1 MNDSRNANFCTN
13 IIKQTHQTCKLFM
26 VAIFFIC
33 LHINYAAAADNH
45 PEPGKAPDRIISV
58 GTDHD
63 YPPFEYVDKQ
73 GNPQGFNIDLLK
85 AIAETMGLTLKITT
99 GPWKEIRSAL
109 ENGQVDMVS
118 GMYYSPE
125 RNMKVDFSVPF
136 ILVHQSMFTR
146 HDTGFHK
153 ISELKNRE
161 IIVQSGDIMH
171 DYVLSNQITSK
182 IIEVDNTLDG
192 IRLLA
197 SGKHDAALLPNLQ
210 GQYFLRKYDI
220 TNIKAVQ
227 PVILGQKYCFAVTEG
242 DRELIDMLDQGLS
255 ILKASGKYREIRE
268 HWFGVLEGTNYRLH
282 YRIVLGILLCLT
294 LILLL
299 SWFWTWTLRRLVHKK
314 TRQLAEELS
323 ERKQAE
329 KEKEALEDRLRQV
342 HKMEAI
348 GTLAAGIAHDFNNI
362 LSAIVGYTQLA
373 KLETDSESRAYKDM
387 TAVLEAADRA
397 KKLIRQ
403 ILTYSRRTEQEQ
415 QAEHLSFLIK
425 GGMRLLKTSLPA
437 NVEIVT
443 DLQANNDLILANA
456 TQIHQVLL
464 NLVTNSAH
472 AIGVN
477 QGRIE
482 IRLRNIE
489 LTQKTVYVPPLMPGH
504 YVELTVTDT
513 GHGIDKSIQKR
524 IFDPFFT
531 TKQRGHGTGM
541 GLSVVHGIVK
551 EHGGHIQ
558 VESRLSQGTSF
569 RIIFPVYVGAQVEID
584 APEPIIGGSER
595 ILFIDD
601 EKDVVDVWERILTSL
616 GYQVI
621 ASESPRN
628 VMDLFQQA
636 PEKFDVIIT
645 DLDMPEINGL
655 SLIRAVKDIR
665 PDIRIIVHS
674 GMKTREYEQGAAD
687 LDIACFLQKPVSI
700 EKMTQA
706 LQKQSADTPKK
717 FSR

>member
-1 MNDSRNANFCTN
+1 MDDFRNAIFCTDF
-13 IIKQTHQTCKLFM
+13 IKQLPQTGGPFI
-26 VAIFFIC
+26 VVIFFIC

-45 PEPGKAPDRIISV
+45 PKPGKTPDRIVTV

-63 YPPFEYVDKQ
+63 YPPFEYVDEQ
-73 GNPQGFNIDLLK
+73 GSAQGFNIDLLK
-85 AIAETMGLTLKITT
+85 SIAETMGLTLKITT

-109 ENGQVDMVS
+109 ENGQVNMVS

-125 RNMKVDFSVPF
+125 RNMNVDFSVPF
-136 ILVHQSMFTR
+136 IQVHLSMFTR
-146 HDTGFHK
+146 DDSGFHK
-153 ISELKNRE
+153 ISELKNKE
-161 IIVQSGDIMH
+161 IIVQTGDIMH
-171 DYVLSNQITSK
+171 DYVLSTQITPK

-220 TNIKAVQ
+220 ANIRAVQ

-268 HWFGVLEGTNYRLH
+268 HWFGVLEGTNYPLH
-282 YRIVLGILLCLT
+282 YRTVLGILLCLILML
-294 LILLL
+294 LI
-299 SWFWTWTLRRLVHKK
+299 SWFWTWTLRRLVRKK
-314 TRQLAEELS
+314 TRQLADELS

-329 KEKEALEDRLRQV
+329 KEKEALEERLRQV

-362 LSAIVGYTQLA
+362 LSAIVGYAQLA
-373 KLETDSESRAYKDM
+373 RQETDSETRAYKDM
-387 TAVLEAADRA
+387 TAVLESADRA
-397 KKLIRQ
+397 KKLIGQ
-403 ILTYSRRTEQEQ
+403 ILTYSRGTKQEQ

-425 GGMRLLKTSLPA
+425 GGMQLLKTSLPA
-437 NVEIVT
+437 NVEIIT
-443 DLQANNDLILANA
+443 DLQAKNDLVPAYA
-456 TQIHQVLL
+456 TQIHQILI
-464 NLVTNSAH
+464 NLVINSAH
-472 AIGVN
+472 AIGLN

-489 LTQKTVYVPPLMPGH
+489 LTQKTVSVPPLMPGT
-504 YVELTVTDT
+504 YVELTLTDT
-513 GHGIDKSIQKR
+513 GHGIDKSIQER

-531 TKQRGHGTGM
+531 TKQRGQGTGM

-551 EHGGHIQ
+551 DHGGQIQ
-558 VESRLSQGTSF
+558 VKSRLNQGTSF
-569 RIIFPVYVGAQVEID
+569 HIIFPVYTGAQVEID
-584 APEPIIGGSER
+584 APAPIMGGSER

-616 GYQVI
+616 GYQVT
-621 ASESPRN
+621 ASESPRTA
-628 VMDLFQQA
+628 MDLFQQS

-645 DLDMPEINGL
+645 DLDMPQINGL

-674 GMKTREYEQGAAD
+674 GIKTREYEQGAAD
-687 LDIACFLQKPVSI
+687 LDITCFLQKPVSI

-706 LQKQSADTPKK
+706 LQK
-717 FSR
+717 

>member
-1 MNDSRNANFCTN
+1 MDDFRNTNFCTN
-13 IIKQTHQTCKLFM
+13 VIKQIPQMGSLFM
-26 VAIFFIC
+26 VTIFFMC

-45 PEPGKAPDRIISV
+45 PKPGKAPDRIISV

-63 YPPFEYVDKQ
+63 YPPFEYVDEQ
-73 GNPQGFNIDLLK
+73 GTPQGFNIDLLK

-125 RNMKVDFSVPF
+125 RDMKVEFSVPF

-161 IIVQSGDIMH
+161 IIVQTGDIMH

-282 YRIVLGILLCLT
+282 YRIVLGILLCLI

-299 SWFWTWTLRRLVHKK
+299 SWFWTWTLRRLVRKK
-314 TRQLAEELS
+314 TRQLADELS

-373 KLETDSESRAYKDM
+373 RLETNSESRAYKDM
-387 TAVLEAADRA
+387 TAVLESADRA

-403 ILTYSRRTEQEQ
+403 ILTYSRRTKQEQ

-456 TQIHQVLL
+456 TQIHQVLI

-513 GHGIDKSIQKR
+513 GHGIDKSIQER

-558 VESRLSQGTSF
+558 VESSLSQGTSF

-628 VMDLFQQA
+628 AMDLFQQA

-674 GMKTREYEQGAAD
+674 GMKTPEYEQGAAA

-706 LQKQSADTPKK
+706 LQK
-717 FSR
+717 

>member
-1 MNDSRNANFCTN
+1 
-13 IIKQTHQTCKLFM
+13 M

-373 KLETDSESRAYKDM
+373 RLETNSESRAYKDM

-403 ILTYSRRTEQEQ
+403 ILTYSRRTKQEQ

-513 GHGIDKSIQKR
+513 GHGIDKSIQER

-541 GLSVVHGIVK
+541 GLSMVHGIVK

-569 RIIFPVYVGAQVEID
+569 RIIFPVYAGAQVKID
-584 APEPIIGGSER
+584 APEPIMGGSER

-616 GYQVI
+616 GYQVT
-621 ASESPRN
+621 ASESPRKA
-628 VMDLFQQA
+628 MDLFQQA

-706 LQKQSADTPKK
+706 LQK
-717 FSR
+717 

>member
-1 MNDSRNANFCTN
+1 MNDPRNANFCTN
-13 IIKQTHQTCKLFM
+13 VIKQIPQTGGLFM
-26 VAIFFIC
+26 VAIFFMC

-45 PEPGKAPDRIISV
+45 SEPGKAPDRIVRV

-125 RNMKVDFSVPF
+125 RDMKVDFSVPF
-136 ILVHQSMFTR
+136 ILVHQSIFTR

-161 IIVQSGDIMH
+161 IIVQTGDIMH

-373 KLETDSESRAYKDM
+373 RLETNSESRAYKDM
-387 TAVLEAADRA
+387 TAVLEAANRA

-403 ILTYSRRTEQEQ
+403 ILTYSRRTKQEQ

-513 GHGIDKSIQKR
+513 GHGIDKSIQER

-628 VMDLFQQA
+628 AMDLFQQA

-674 GMKTREYEQGAAD
+674 GMKTPEYEQGAAD

-706 LQKQSADTPKK
+706 LQK
-717 FSR
+717 

>member
-1 MNDSRNANFCTN
+1 MNASRDANFCTN
-13 IIKQTHQTCKLFM
+13 IIKQTHLTCKLFM
-26 VAIFFIC
+26 VVIFFIY
-33 LHINYAAAADNH
+33 LNINYAAAADNH

-63 YPPFEYVDKQ
+63 YPPFEYVDEQ
-73 GNPQGFNIDLLK
+73 GTPQGFNIDLLK

-125 RNMKVDFSVPF
+125 RDMKVEFSVPF

-161 IIVQSGDIMH
+161 IIVQTGDIMH

-282 YRIVLGILLCLT
+282 YRIVLGILLCLI

-299 SWFWTWTLRRLVHKK
+299 SWFWTWTLRRLVRKK
-314 TRQLAEELS
+314 TRQLADELS

-373 KLETDSESRAYKDM
+373 RLETNSESRAYKDM
-387 TAVLEAADRA
+387 TAVLESADRA

-403 ILTYSRRTEQEQ
+403 ILTYSRRTKQEQ

-456 TQIHQVLL
+456 TQIHQVLI

-513 GHGIDKSIQKR
+513 GHGIDKSIQER

-558 VESRLSQGTSF
+558 VESSLSQGTSF

-628 VMDLFQQA
+628 AMDLFQQA

-674 GMKTREYEQGAAD
+674 GMKTPEYEQGAAA

-706 LQKQSADTPKK
+706 LQK
-717 FSR
+717 

>member
-1 MNDSRNANFCTN
+1 MA
-13 IIKQTHQTCKLFM
+13 
-26 VAIFFIC
+26 VIFFLC
-33 LHINYAAAADNH
+33 LHINCATAADNH
-45 PEPGKAPDRIISV
+45 PTPGKAPDRIVTV

-63 YPPFEYVDKQ
+63 YPPFEYVDEQ
-73 GNPQGFNIDLLK
+73 GTPQGFNIDLLK

-109 ENGQVDMVS
+109 ENDRIDMVS

-125 RNMKVDFSVPF
+125 RDMKVNFSVPF

-146 HDTGFHK
+146 DDTDFHK
-153 ISELKNRE
+153 FSDLKNRE
-161 IIVQSGDIMH
+161 IIVQTGDIMH
-171 DYVLSNQITSK
+171 DYVLSNQITPK
-182 IIEVDNTLDG
+182 IIEVNNTLDG

-210 GQYFLRKYDI
+210 GQYFSRKYDI
-220 TNIKAVQ
+220 TNIKAVE
-227 PVILGQKYCFAVTEG
+227 PVIPGQKYCFAVAEG
-242 DRELIDMLDQGLS
+242 NQELVDMLDQGLS
-255 ILKASGKYREIRE
+255 ILKASGKYQEIRE
-268 HWFGVLEGTNYRLH
+268 HWFGVLEDTNYLLS
-282 YRIVLGILLCLT
+282 YRIVLIILLCLV
-294 LILLL
+294 LVLLL
-299 SWFWTWTLRRLVHKK
+299 SWFWTWTLRQLVRKR
-314 TRQLAEELS
+314 TRQLADELS

-362 LSAIVGYTQLA
+362 LSAIVGYAQLA
-373 KLETDSESRAYKDM
+373 RLETDSESRAYKDM
-387 TAVLEAADRA
+387 TAVLESADRA

-437 NVEIVT
+437 NVEMVT

-456 TQIHQVLL
+456 TQIHQVLI

-489 LTQKTVYVPPLMPGH
+489 LTQKTISVPALMPGPC
-504 YVELTVTDT
+504 VELTVTDT
-513 GHGIDKSIQKR
+513 GHGIDKSIQER

-531 TKQRGHGTGM
+531 TKQRGQGTGM

-551 EHGGHIQ
+551 SHGGHIQ
-558 VESRLSQGTSF
+558 VESRLNQGTSF
-569 RIIFPVYVGAQVEID
+569 RIIFPVYTGAKVEID
-584 APEPIIGGSER
+584 PPAPIMGGSER

-616 GYQVI
+616 GYQVT

-628 VMDLFQQA
+628 AMDLFKQA

-655 SLIRAVKDIR
+655 SLIRAFKDIR

-674 GMKTREYEQGAAD
+674 GIKTREYEQGAAD
-687 LDIACFLQKPVSI
+687 LGITCFLQKPVSI

-706 LQKQSADTPKK
+706 LQKESA
-717 FSR
+717 